1 MLKIRLRRMGAPKK
15 PKYRLVV
22 AEDRSPR
29 DGHFID
35 ILGHFDPMTDP
46 ETLSIDQDK
55 ARDWLNKGAQPTD
68 TAARLLEKAGVT
80 QKSNLTKEKP

>member
-1 MLKIRLRRMGAPKK
+1 MGAPKK

-22 AEDRSPR
+22 AEASSPR
-29 DGHFID
+29 DGRFID

-80 QKSNLTKEKP
+80 QKSNLTKEKS

>member
-1 MLKIRLRRMGAPKK
+1 MGAPKK

-22 AEDRSPR
+22 AEARSPR

-80 QKSNLTKEKP
+80 QKSNLTKEKS

>member
-80 QKSNLTKEKP
+80 QKSNLTKEKS

>member
-80 QKSNLTKEKP
+80 RKSNLTKEKS

>member
-1 MLKIRLRRMGAPKK
+1 MGAPKK

-22 AEDRSPR
+22 AEASSPR
-29 DGHFID
+29 DGRFID

-80 QKSNLTKEKP
+80 QKSDLTKEKS

>member
-29 DGHFID
+29 DGRFID

-80 QKSNLTKEKP
+80 QKSNLTKEKS

>member
-22 AEDRSPR
+22 AEARSPR
-29 DGHFID
+29 DGRFID

-80 QKSNLTKEKP
+80 QKSNLTKEKS